1 MFKKHKQLRGFWNCF
16 PRVAPS
22 TTREMVLNALHR
34 KEEKLNREYFFSFRK
49 GGGNTKFPKGSKETR
64 NFEPYNRTTTESR
77 RGCYLIQTLLRNLLY
92 V

>member
-49 GGGNTKFPKGSKETR
+49 GEGIQNFPRDPKKLEILSL
-64 NFEPYNRTTTESR
+64 TTVQQLSQDV
-77 RGCYLIQTLLRNLLY
+77 GVI
-92 V
+92 